1 MVLTSVPVSD
11 ILSMVLQTG
20 MKMRV
25 NVNVNVRRMSIA
37 KVMKAIFR
45 LGIKLRKLVSVYSTI
60 GRVLF

>member
-1 MVLTSVPVSD
+1 
-11 ILSMVLQTG
+11 MVLQTG